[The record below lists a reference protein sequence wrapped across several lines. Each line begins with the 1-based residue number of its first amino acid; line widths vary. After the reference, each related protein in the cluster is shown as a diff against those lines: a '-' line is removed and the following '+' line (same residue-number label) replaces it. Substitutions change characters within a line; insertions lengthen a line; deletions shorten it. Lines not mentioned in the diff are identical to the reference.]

1 MRFEWA
7 YHNGRLAPRQQ
18 DYKPTQ
24 SQCLHLETSKE
35 SINSQQRMVNSLKSW
50 KFNQEPRL
58 SNQKVGYNAENIIKS
73 LPKIIPKKYLN
84 SKSKP

>member
-1 MRFEWA
+1 
-7 YHNGRLAPRQQ
+7 
-18 DYKPTQ
+18 
-24 SQCLHLETSKE
+24 
-35 SINSQQRMVNSLKSW
+35 MVNSLKSW

-58 SNQKVGYNAENIIKS
+58 SNQNVGYNAENIIKS